1 MKDQVGYPSYIA
13 NKTRFEEKYKNVSDV
28 CIKRYRN
35 IHSFDCMV
43 ESKCLQR

>member
-28 CIKRYRN
+28 YIKLYRN
-35 IHSFDCMV
+35 IHSIECM
-43 ESKCLQR
+43 EQSKCL